1 MVKQTEQQKRIT
13 ALMKEI
19 RKFGTD
25 WMKGKIK
32 KRQTNFEEK
41 HKHLMPDGDKCF
53 HYHYINRYS
62 PNIFEYKS
70 YPMRINIDTNQN
82 AVVVGSDK
90 SYYINNTISASNRQL
105 SNMIRDKTL
114 PDVGVRGRIIHS
126 SCFALKT
133 ITLTLQIHKTPK
145 KCPKG
150 TQKHHCNNSWWYW
163 YLEELTRYEEK
174 GMAFDILMEKTNL
187 CEDVIGLIG
196 EYL

>member
-19 RKFGTD
+19 RQYDKD
-25 WMKGKIK
+25 WRKNKIS
-32 KRQTNFEEK
+32 KRKTNFEEK
-41 HKHLMPDGDKCF
+41 HKHLLPNGERCF
-53 HYHYINRYS
+53 HYYYIDRYS
-62 PNIFEYKS
+62 PNVFEEKA
-70 YPMRINIDTNQN
+70 YPIKVKIETIQD
-82 AVVVGSDK
+82 AVVMGSEK
-90 SYYINNTISASNRQL
+90 SLYINHTEGASNRKL

-114 PDVGVRGRIIHS
+114 PEVGVRGRIIHS

-133 ITLTLQIHKTPK
+133 ITITLALHQTPK
-145 KCPKG
+145 KQPKKTLNG
-150 TQKHHCNNSWWYW
+150 YFNNSWWFW

-174 GMAFDILMEKTNL
+174 GMAFDMMMERTNL